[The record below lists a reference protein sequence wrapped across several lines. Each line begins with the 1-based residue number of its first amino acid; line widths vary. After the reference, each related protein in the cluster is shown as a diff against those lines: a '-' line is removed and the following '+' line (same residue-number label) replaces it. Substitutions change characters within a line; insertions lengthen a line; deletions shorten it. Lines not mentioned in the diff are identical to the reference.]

1 MILFS
6 FLLLKKRAEDH
17 DEMSSILNSVFL
29 VRKGLFLLL
38 IFWGVISIAG
48 HAQEITLPKLEKWPA
63 HPRILLVKGEE
74 GAIEKSISDNPIWR
88 KMHESILRAS
98 DTMIGLPTLER
109 KLIGRRLLRG
119 RECVRRIFY
128 LSYSYRMTGEKK
140 YLLRAEKEMLAI
152 SQFSD
157 WNPSHFLDVAEMT
170 MGMSIGYDW
179 LYDKLSSESKKI
191 IREAILGKGLE
202 PSFNEQYNGFLRAT
216 HNWNQVCNAGMTYG
230 ALAVADD
237 YPEISKQIIERALK
251 TISLP
256 MGDYKP
262 DGGYPEG
269 YSYWNYGTSFN
280 VMFLSAIEKAFGSD
294 FGLLQSPGFLRT
306 GSFLENMSGP
316 TNASFNRSD
325 CGTGVNLSPAMF
337 WFAQRNQDPS
347 LLWAE
352 KKYLDKSNYSSLANE
367 RLLPAAIIWG
377 KDIQL
382 NRIEAPAPK
391 VWVGQ
396 GPSPV
401 ALMRTSWTNPDA
413 IYLGFKA
420 GSPSVNHA
428 HMDIGS
434 FIMEWGGVR
443 WASDFG
449 SQEYESL
456 ESKGIQVF
464 GRTQDAQRWSIF
476 RMNNFAH
483 NTLTVDGKL
492 QLVRGYAKIDRYSD
506 KSGFYY
512 AISDLSSAYEDQ
524 LKSIKRGVG
533 IIGDSHVVVRD
544 ELTTHDKPATI
555 RWTMLTAADVSI
567 TGKRTASLK
576 KDGKQITLQ
585 IDYPAEVILKT
596 WSTEPT
602 TTYDAPN
609 PGTTFVGFEIN
620 VPANHNE
627 TFVVKLIPQGMEEKA
642 KTEIVSLSQWN

>member
-1 MILFS
+1 M
-6 FLLLKKRAEDH
+6 
-17 DEMSSILNSVFL
+17 
-29 VRKGLFLLL
+29 RKVLFLSLFFASV
-38 IFWGVISIAG
+38 IFFTGN
-48 HAQEITLPKLEKWPA
+48 AQNITLPPLEKLPA
-63 HPRILLVKGEE
+63 HPRILLLSGEE
-74 GAIEKSISDNPIWR
+74 QAIKRSIADNPVWR
-88 KMHESILRAS
+88 KMHEAILRAS
-98 DTMIGLPTLER
+98 DTIIGLPTLER
-109 KLIGRRLLRG
+109 KLIGRRLLSKG

-128 LSYSYRMTGEKK
+128 LSYAYRMTGGEK

-170 MGMSIGYDW
+170 MGLSIGYDW
-179 LYDKLSSESKKI
+179 LYDKLSPGSKEI
-191 IREAILGKGLE
+191 IREAILKKGLE
-202 PSFNEQYNGFLRAT
+202 PSFDTRYNWFLQAT

-230 ALAVADD
+230 SLAIAEDHTD
-237 YPEISKQIIERALK
+237 TSKQIIERALN

-294 FGLLQSPGFLRT
+294 FGLLKIPGFLKT
-306 GSFLENMSGP
+306 GSFIENMTGP
-316 TNASFNRSD
+316 TNTSFNWSD
-325 CGTGVNLSPAMF
+325 CGPGINLSPAMF
-337 WFAQRNQDPS
+337 WFAERNHDPS
-347 LLWAE
+347 LLWVE
-352 KKYLDKSNYSSLANE
+352 KKFLDKSDYRSLSWE

-377 KDIQL
+377 KDIPL
-382 NRIEAPAPK
+382 NKIEAPTSK
-391 VWVGQ
+391 VWVSQ

-401 ALMRTSWTNPDA
+401 ALMRTSWSDPNA

-443 WASDFG
+443 WASDLG

-476 RMNNFAH
+476 RMNNFSH

-492 QLVRGYAKIDRYSD
+492 QLVKGDAKIDRHSD
-506 KSGFYY
+506 KAGFNY
-512 AISDLSSAYEDQ
+512 AISDLSTVYEDQ
-524 LKSIKRGVG
+524 VKRITRGVG
-533 IIGDSHVVVRD
+533 IVDNSYVVIRD
-544 ELTTHDKPATI
+544 ELTALDKPATI
-555 RWTMLTAADVSI
+555 RWTMLTAADVEI
-567 TGKRTASLK
+567 KNDNIAILK
-576 KDGKQITLQ
+576 KDGKELTLLV
-585 IDYPAEVILKT
+585 DEPAKVVLKT
-596 WSTEPT
+596 WSTQPT

-609 PGTTFVGFEIN
+609 PGTTFVGFEIV
-620 VPANHNE
+620 VPANHTE
-627 TFVVKLIPQGMEEKA
+627 TFNVRLMPESTKLKIKPR
-642 KTEIVSLSQWN
+642 IRSLDKWK